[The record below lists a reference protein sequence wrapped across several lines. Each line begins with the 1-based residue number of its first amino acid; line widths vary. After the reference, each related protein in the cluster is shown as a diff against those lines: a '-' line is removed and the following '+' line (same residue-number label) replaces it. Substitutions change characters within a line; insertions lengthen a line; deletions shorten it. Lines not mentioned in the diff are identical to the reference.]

1 MSTFQISTL
10 TLPDTST
17 IFYRTAGSPT
27 CPTLLLLHGYP
38 SSSHQYRNLIPLLS
52 PHYHIIAPDLPGF
65 GFTTVPSNYVYTFEN
80 LTNTLQTFIRAL
92 SITNFTI
99 YIFDYGAPVGL
110 RLALQMPS
118 AITAIISQNGNAYE
132 EGLGAAWAPIRSY
145 WADKTPEKGDELKS
159 TLMVFNTTKW
169 QYESGNTEETV
180 AKIQPEGYWLDQT
193 LMDRPGNKDIQ
204 LALFY
209 DYQNNVGLYPKF
221 QEYFRERQP
230 PLLAVWGKNDAF
242 FVPPGAEA
250 FKRDLPRA
258 VVRFVDAGHF
268 ALETR
273 LEEIADE
280 VKEFLG
286 EVVGRK

>member
-1 MSTFQISTL
+1 
-10 TLPDTST
+10 
-17 IFYRTAGSPT
+17 
-27 CPTLLLLHGYP
+27 
-38 SSSHQYRNLIPLLS
+38 
-52 PHYHIIAPDLPGF
+52 
-65 GFTTVPSNYVYTFEN
+65 
-80 LTNTLQTFIRAL
+80 
-92 SITNFTI
+92 
-99 YIFDYGAPVGL
+99 
-110 RLALQMPS
+110 
-118 AITAIISQNGNAYE
+118 
-132 EGLGAAWAPIRSY
+132 
-145 WADKTPEKGDELKS
+145 
-159 TLMVFNTTKW
+159 MVFNTTKW
-169 QYESGNTEETV
+169 QYEAGNTEETV

-209 DYQNNVGLYPKF
+209 DYQNNVALYPKF

-273 LEEIADE
+273 LEEIAGE
-280 VKEFLG
+280 VKGFLE
-286 EVVGRK
+286 EVLGGK